1 MSKPRLGGCKGLT
14 RPRGQH
20 GEEWRFF
27 IFLINVFT
35 DVQHTQK
42 RSHPPKR
49 VAGSFSQSGHTE
61 EAQCRSRNRPHQ
73 SEPAPAPPSPPLPFP
88 RLSPSISPDC

>member
-1 MSKPRLGGCKGLT
+1 MQSTGLPGGLVGPEHRQLRQNSSCSLSDAEKNPFAQSPRGAGGSVSKPRLGGCKGLT

-35 DVQHTQK
+35 DVQHT
-42 RSHPPKR
+42 
-49 VAGSFSQSGHTE
+49 
-61 EAQCRSRNRPHQ
+61 
-73 SEPAPAPPSPPLPFP
+73 
-88 RLSPSISPDC
+88 